1 MREPKWNTN
10 VPEKVRH
17 DAASG
22 YGVTMSRASAASRQ
36 SGTRART
43 RQAILDAAVSVLA
56 RDQAAP
62 LAEVAKAAGVSRT
75 TLHRHFTDR
84 AELLAAA
91 TADANE
97 TITAAVTDADTAHGD
112 AREALRR
119 LVAGLIEAGDHI
131 VFLFYSYASTDDDHD
146 DAEQGNTDDRA
157 VTDLIRRGQRDGAI
171 TGDLDAKWIEHA
183 LWSLVFAGCEDTR
196 SGGLPRH
203 IVIANVIRTL
213 EGGIAP

>member
-1 MREPKWNTN
+1 MSN
-10 VPEKVRH
+10 
-17 DAASG
+17 ASD
-22 YGVTMSRASAASRQ
+22 TSRQ

-75 TLHRHFTDR
+75 TLHRHFADR
-84 AELLAAA
+84 AELLSAAIAEANAVIAAA
-91 TADANE
+91 VSN
-97 TITAAVTDADTAHGD
+97 ADTAQGD

-131 VFLFYSYASTDDDHD
+131 VFLFYSYASTDDDQD
-146 DAEQGNTDDRA
+146 DAERGDADDQA
-157 VTDLIRRGQRDGAI
+157 VIDLIRRGQSEGVI
-171 TGDLDAKWIEHA
+171 TGDLDAKWIENA
-183 LWSLVFAGCEDTR
+183 LWSLIFAGCEDTR

>member
-1 MREPKWNTN
+1 MDRD
-10 VPEKVRH
+10 
-17 DAASG
+17 DARRG
-22 YGVTMSRASAASRQ
+22 YGVTMSNASDTSRQ

-75 TLHRHFTDR
+75 TLHRHFADR
-84 AELLAAA
+84 AELLSAAIAEANAVIAAA
-91 TADANE
+91 VSN
-97 TITAAVTDADTAHGD
+97 ADTAQGD

-131 VFLFYSYASTDDDHD
+131 VFLFYSYASTDDDQD
-146 DAEQGNTDDRA
+146 DAERGDADDQA
-157 VTDLIRRGQRDGAI
+157 VIDLIRRGQSEGVI
-171 TGDLDAKWIEHA
+171 TGDLDAKWIENA
-183 LWSLVFAGCEDTR
+183 LWSLIFAGCEDTR

>member
-1 MREPKWNTN
+1 MSK
-10 VPEKVRH
+10 
-17 DAASG
+17 ASD
-22 YGVTMSRASAASRQ
+22 TSRQ

-75 TLHRHFTDR
+75 TLHRHFADR

-91 TADANE
+91 IAEANDVIAAAITNADMS
-97 TITAAVTDADTAHGD
+97 HGD

-131 VFLFYSYASTDDDHD
+131 VFLFYSYASTDDDQD
-146 DAEQGNTDDRA
+146 DAERGDADDQA
-157 VTDLIRRGQRDGAI
+157 VIDLIRRGQSEGVI
-171 TGDLDAKWIEHA
+171 TGDLDAKWIE
-183 LWSLVFAGCEDTR
+183 
-196 SGGLPRH
+196 
-203 IVIANVIRTL
+203 N
-213 EGGIAP
+213 